1 MKCPSLLIA
10 LSHQHCKIATS
21 ISCNSCTSLA
31 VQSSLLH
38 RHSTSTTS
46 TTIPTTSTST
56 TRNSRT
62 IPTFYTSNTGRHRPS
77 SFQRTKDCIRTFA
90 VPSESSFTSDSFK
103 DLSNMS
109 SSSSFV
115 SLESSAQDQIQEE
128 EPATLQ
134 VVLPREQICCHRCHG
149 EGQVPNRKQTR
160 KSKKMKYSTTMSQE
174 PMQTNTNITAKDD
187 TNTTT
192 ITTNTAKISNVL
204 QQRNMT
210 PCSICH
216 GTGLVPKQ
224 SSTMSHTKSKGQTY
238 SYEPKVMD
246 HVHIAII
253 GAGIGGLALA
263 LSLQQRNIPYT
274 IYERDTSFDQRSQG
288 YGLTMQQGGK
298 ALKALG
304 YDTNSNGHRLFG
316 KGIHSKRHLVHTPD
330 GQVVGTWGM
339 KVWGRPSNKKEEAKR
354 QNVHIARQELRRLI
368 YDQLVFK
375 EEHIRWGHKL
385 ISYTQTNHS
394 QDEDGNTCISMTF
407 VNTSSQDGTT
417 TTAQQEEVSSTAT
430 ILVGADGIRSQVRSQ
445 KISDTIS
452 PLRYLGCL
460 VILGIAPSPQ
470 SSTLTSDGESVFQTA
485 DGTTRLYA
493 MPFAQRGKET
503 ARAYEYLKKERR
515 NVTGEHDCIDA
526 SIGETMWQLSFPLSE
541 KDAITLSS
549 KGVRALKEEALNRV
563 GHWHVPVPDLIE
575 HTPLELITGYP
586 VYDRDVVDVETFRF
600 GDGSATE
607 QMDYGRVTLIG
618 DAAHPMSPFKGQGA
632 NQALIDAVLLSRTIY
647 RIFRDQDCTTTRTD
661 RASKPTDVHAHD
673 NSSQI
678 CAELRKFEEQMM
690 ERSAVK
696 MKASFDAA
704 KFLHTDAAIAEGNVT
719 RGAVAS
725 LQRSAVNDDL

>member
-1 MKCPSLLIA
+1 MKCSSLLIA
-10 LSHQHCKIATS
+10 LSHQHCKLTNSVS
-21 ISCNSCTSLA
+21 ISSSCTSLE
-31 VQSSLLH
+31 VQSFLLRHH
-38 RHSTSTTS
+38 RHHGTNTRITTRS
-46 TTIPTTSTST
+46 SRTTIPTSF
-56 TRNSRT
+56 
-62 IPTFYTSNTGRHRPS
+62 IISNTGKHRLA

-90 VPSESSFTSDSFK
+90 VPSESSFMSDCTH

-109 SSSSFV
+109 SS
-115 SLESSAQDQIQEE
+115 
-128 EPATLQ
+128 
-134 VVLPREQICCHRCHG
+134 VVLLPREQICCHHCHG
-149 EGQVPNRKQTR
+149 EGQVPNRKQKR
-160 KSKKMKYSTTMSQE
+160 KSKKMKYNTTISQE
-174 PMQTNTNITAKDD
+174 TNQSNTTTTIPKDD
-187 TNTTT
+187 TKHTSSSRTIST
-192 ITTNTAKISNVL
+192 ITTANLSNEP
-204 QQRNMT
+204 QQRTMT
-210 PCSICH
+210 PCSICN
-216 GTGLVPKQ
+216 GTGLLPKQ
-224 SSTMSHTKSKGQTY
+224 SSTSMSHTNSKGPTHQH
-238 SYEPKVMD
+238 ELKVLD
-246 HVHIAII
+246 HVNVAII

-304 YDTNSNGHRLFG
+304 YDTTSNGHRLFG

-368 YDQLVFK
+368 YDQLLFK
-375 EEHIRWGHKL
+375 EERIRWGHKL
-385 ISYTQTNHS
+385 ISYAQTKRN
-394 QDEDGNTCISMTF
+394 QDENDNTCISMTF
-407 VNTSSQDGTT
+407 VNTAFQDGITT

-445 KISDTIS
+445 KISETTS
-452 PLRYLGCL
+452 PLRYLGCI

-493 MPFAQRGKET
+493 MPFAQKGKET
-503 ARAYEYLKKERR
+503 AHAYEYLKKERR
-515 NVTGEHDCIDA
+515 NITGEFDCMVDA
-526 SIGETMWQLSFPLSE
+526 SVGETMWQLSFPLSE
-541 KDAITLSS
+541 KDAVSLSS

-563 GHWHVPVPDLIE
+563 GHWHIPVPDLVE

-586 VYDRDVVDVETFRF
+586 VYDRDVVDLETFRF
-600 GDGSATE
+600 GDGSASE
-607 QMDYGRVTLIG
+607 QTDYDRVTLIG

-647 RIFRDQDCTTTRTD
+647 RIFRDQECTTASTD
-661 RASKPTDVHAHD
+661 PASKSTDVHAQD
-673 NSSQI
+673 SSSRI
-678 CAELRKFEEQMM
+678 CAELRMFEKQMM

-725 LQRSAVNDDL
+725 LQRSALHDEL